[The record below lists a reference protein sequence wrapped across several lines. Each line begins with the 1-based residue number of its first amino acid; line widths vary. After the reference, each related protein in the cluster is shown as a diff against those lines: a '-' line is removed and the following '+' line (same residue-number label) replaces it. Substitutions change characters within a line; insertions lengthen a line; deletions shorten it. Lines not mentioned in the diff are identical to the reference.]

1 MSVIVKAISMLFIE
15 YYRPK
20 EIELDKISR
29 YPAYEEYAPHGE
41 EKTDKYFTFNKD
53 MKTVTLDRG
62 EIVSIG
68 MNRDFDL
75 SVTQAAFGTV
85 MNSSAWPKLVST
97 GKESVVITFF
107 ELLDN
112 NQIDA
117 QEALSRIQKVL
128 AEIGENISILIGRL

>member
-1 MSVIVKAISMLFIE
+1 
-15 YYRPK
+15 
-20 EIELDKISR
+20 
-29 YPAYEEYAPHGE
+29 
-41 EKTDKYFTFNKD
+41 

-85 MNSSAWPKLVST
+85 MNSSVWPKLVST
-97 GKESVVITFF
+97 GKESVVITIF

-117 QEALSRIQKVL
+117 QEALSRTLLPLGDYHKTAIRKL
-128 AEIGENISILIGRL
+128 AEDLGLSNAAKKDSTGICFIGERL